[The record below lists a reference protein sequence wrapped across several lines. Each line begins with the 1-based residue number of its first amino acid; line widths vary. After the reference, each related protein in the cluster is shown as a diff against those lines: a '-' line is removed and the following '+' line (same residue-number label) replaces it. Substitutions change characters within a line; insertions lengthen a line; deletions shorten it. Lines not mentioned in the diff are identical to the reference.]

1 MLRSRYSP
9 GLARRSS
16 SEPVKAAGG
25 FGAPKPG
32 IGTRSQQTWDPAFH
46 PPLIIAVSRPKLFLQ
61 VRFVFEHTA
70 VKPERASGEQEQRK
84 PRGERQRQA
93 EHENQVPE
101 IHRVAHVTIR
111 PVLYDPM
118 RRHAKSW
125 TAAA

>member
-1 MLRSRYSP
+1 MYLQ

-16 SEPVKAAGG
+16 SGSVKAAGR

-32 IGTRSQQTWDPAFH
+32 IGSRSQQTWDPALH
-46 PPLIIAVSRPKLFLQ
+46 PPPIIAVSRPKLFLKARL
-61 VRFVFEHTA
+61 VLEHTA

-93 EHENQVPE
+93 QHENQVPE

-111 PVLYDPM
+111 SVLHDPI
-118 RRHAKSW
+118 RRHAKSR